1 MRAPRG
7 RFWVGVW
14 LVFGLGV
21 LLLVVAR
28 QTSGFVA
35 VRTLGELRNER
46 AALEAERGEIQQV
59 VREAQS
65 RRVLVPRAEGIGL
78 RVPAD
83 SEIRIL
89 RVPRSPTP

>member
-7 RFWVGVW
+7 RFWIGVW
-14 LVFGLGV
+14 LVFGLSV

-35 VRTLGELRNER
+35 VRHLDELRGER
-46 AALEAERGEIQQV
+46 AALEAERAAFQQQ
-59 VREAQS
+59 VREAES
-65 RRVLVPRAEGIGL
+65 RRVLVPRAESLGL
-78 RVPAD
+78 RAPAD

-89 RVPRSPTP
+89 RVPGAH